1 MNFKKEIKKNK
12 GITLIALVVT
22 IIVLL
27 ILAGISIAMLT
38 GQNGILN
45 RAAEAKN
52 STETAQTDEQVKLS
66 VAEALSNGLG
76 KITEENL
83 REALNNN
90 VGAGKYELTGDAING
105 WTIKAADKTYN
116 ISGNGSISG
125 GEDEDPLKPS
135 DYNIYVYLYD
145 DGTLSLGRENESIP
159 NKKVLKE
166 YGNIKDENYTSEL
179 IDGNMVANTPWFE
192 ERESIKNVIILSEI
206 YPKNTANWF
215 AQCSNLNTIN
225 NIEKLETEYVTDM
238 SYMFQNCI
246 NISSLDVSSFDT
258 SNVTDMSFMFAGR
271 HENKMSLT
279 EIKGLEKFNTSKV
292 TNMSTMFQNCINLL
306 SLDVSSF
313 DTSNVTDM
321 SYMFAGGNENKMS
334 LTEIKGL
341 EKFNTSKVTN
351 MSTMFYNC
359 VNLSSLDVSNF
370 DTSNVT
376 DMSFMFTGGYENKMS
391 LTEIKGIEKFNTSK
405 VTNMKCMFQNCINL
419 SSLDLSS
426 FDTSNVTDMSY
437 MFSQTKNLKNI
448 YVGPNWTMKNV
459 TSSNYMYSNSG
470 VSSTTTKS

>member
-76 KITEENL
+76 TITEDNL

-90 VGAGKYELTGDAING
+90 VGAGKYELTGDAVNG

-166 YGNIKDENYTSEL
+166 YGNIKDENYTSEF
-179 IDGNMVANTPWFE
+179 IDGNRVANTPWFE

-225 NIEKLETEYVTDM
+225 NIEKLETEYITDM
-238 SYMFQNCI
+238 SYMFYNCL
-246 NISSLDVSSFDT
+246 NLQSLDVSSFDTRKATNMRSMFYNCVNLSSLDVSSFDT
-258 SNVTDMSFMFAGR
+258 SNVTDMSFMFAG
-271 HENKMSLT
+271 
-279 EIKGLEKFNTSKV
+279 GP
-292 TNMSTMFQNCINLL
+292 
-306 SLDVSSF
+306 
-313 DTSNVTDM
+313 
-321 SYMFAGGNENKMS
+321 G
-334 LTEIKGL
+334 
-341 EKFNTSKVTN
+341 
-351 MSTMFYNC
+351 
-359 VNLSSLDVSNF
+359 
-370 DTSNVT
+370 
-376 DMSFMFTGGYENKMS
+376 NKMS
-391 LTEIKGIEKFNTSK
+391 LTEIKGIEKFNTSR
-405 VTNMKCMFQNCINL
+405 VINMSTMFQNCINL

-437 MFSQTKNLKNI
+437 MFSGTKNLKNI

>member
-76 KITEENL
+76 TITEDNL

-90 VGAGKYELTGDAING
+90 VGAGKYELTGDAVNG

-166 YGNIKDENYTSEL
+166 YGNIKDENYTSEF
-179 IDGNMVANTPWFE
+179 IDGNRVANTPWFE

-225 NIEKLETEYVTDM
+225 NIEKLETEYITDM
-238 SYMFQNCI
+238 SYMFYNCL
-246 NISSLDVSSFDT
+246 NLQSLDVSSFDT
-258 SNVTDMSFMFAGR
+258 RKA
-271 HENKMSLT
+271 
-279 EIKGLEKFNTSKV
+279 
-292 TNMSTMFQNCINLL
+292 TNMRS
-306 SLDVSSF
+306 
-313 DTSNVTDM
+313 
-321 SYMFAGGNENKMS
+321 
-334 LTEIKGL
+334 
-341 EKFNTSKVTN
+341 
-351 MSTMFYNC
+351 MFYNC

-376 DMSFMFTGGYENKMS
+376 DMKWMFLNCINLSSLDVSSFDTSNVTDMSYMFAGGPGNKMS
-391 LTEIKGIEKFNTSK
+391 LTEIKGIEKFNTSR
-405 VTNMKCMFQNCINL
+405 VINMSTMFQNCINL

-437 MFSQTKNLKNI
+437 MFSGTKNLKNI

>member
-76 KITEENL
+76 IITEDNL

-166 YGNIKDENYTSEL
+166 YGNIKDENYTSER
-179 IDGNMVANTPWFE
+179 IDGNRVANTPWFE

-225 NIEKLETEYVTDM
+225 NIEKLETEYITDM
-238 SYMFQNCI
+238 SYMFYNCL
-246 NISSLDVSSFDT
+246 NLQSLDVSSFDT
-258 SNVTDMSFMFAGR
+258 RKA
-271 HENKMSLT
+271 
-279 EIKGLEKFNTSKV
+279 
-292 TNMSTMFQNCINLL
+292 TNMN
-306 SLDVSSF
+306 
-313 DTSNVTDM
+313 
-321 SYMFAGGNENKMS
+321 
-334 LTEIKGL
+334 
-341 EKFNTSKVTN
+341 
-351 MSTMFYNC
+351 TMFYNC
-359 VNLSSLDVSNF
+359 VNFSSLDVSNF

-376 DMSFMFTGGYENKMS
+376 DMSFMFAGGPGNEMS
-391 LTEIKGIEKFNTSK
+391 LTEIKGLEKFNTSR
-405 VTNMKCMFQNCINL
+405 VINMSTMFQNCINL

-437 MFSQTKNLKNI
+437 MFCETKNLKNI

>member
-1 MNFKKEIKKNK
+1 MSFKKKFKKNK

-45 RAAEAKN
+45 RATEAKN
-52 STETAQTDEQVKLS
+52 ATETAQTDEQVKLS

-83 REALNNN
+83 RAALDNN
-90 VGAGKYELTGDAING
+90 VGAGKYELTGDAVNG
-105 WTIKAADKTYN
+105 WTIKVADKIYN

-125 GEDEDPLKPS
+125 GEDEEPLKPS

-145 DGTLSLGRENESIP
+145 DGTLSLSRENESIP
-159 NKKVLKE
+159 DKKVLKE

-246 NISSLDVSSFDT
+246 NISNLDVSSFDT
-258 SNVTDMSFMFAGR
+258 SNVTDMS
-271 HENKMSLT
+271 H
-279 EIKGLEKFNTSKV
+279 
-292 TNMSTMFQNCINLL
+292 
-306 SLDVSSF
+306 
-313 DTSNVTDM
+313 
-321 SYMFAGGNENKMS
+321 
-334 LTEIKGL
+334 
-341 EKFNTSKVTN
+341 
-351 MSTMFYNC
+351 MFY
-359 VNLSSLDVSNF
+359 
-370 DTSNVT
+370 
-376 DMSFMFTGGYENKMS
+376 GKNKKS
-391 LTEIKGIEKFNTSK
+391 LTEIKGIEKFNTSR
-405 VTNMKCMFQNCINL
+405 VINMSTMFQNCINL

-437 MFSQTKNLKNI
+437 MFYGTKNLKNI

-459 TSSNYMYSNSG
+459 TSSNYMYANSG